1 MERDEFVICNG
12 AGCCCCAALKGN
24 MCNALSN
31 HKTHNEEKIQIG
43 VQKSQKKIGKKYRE
57 REQTKEWLD
66 YCATLGGRSIEDEQ

>member
-43 VQKSQKKIGKKYRE
+43 AQKSQKKNRKKIQGERANEGVVRLLRDTRGKIDR
-57 REQTKEWLD
+57 R
-66 YCATLGGRSIEDEQ
+66 